1 MLASVKVCP
10 LETRLKHLTL
20 HERGIARDEA
30 VAAWRA
36 QSDDE
41 ASDAIFFF
49 FCEPREQSCFICIR
63 VTTEEGPR
71 ICVNLLSKCFGFC
84 FHFLLRGKGSCAFS
98 CNWFQIV
105 QITCNTQLSSWLLLL
120 LFPHPQSPSENK
132 KGSELDHQLRGICG
146 KLSP

>member
-1 MLASVKVCP
+1 MKGPVRQWSKRC
-10 LETRLKHLTL
+10 H
-20 HERGIARDEA
+20 
-30 VAAWRA
+30 
-36 QSDDE
+36 
-41 ASDAIFFF
+41 FCFF

-84 FHFLLRGKGSCAFS
+84 FHFLLRGKRSCAFS

-105 QITCNTQLSSWLLLL
+105 QITCNTQLSSRLLLL

-132 KGSELDHQLRGICG
+132 KRKWIGSPVERNLWKTLSLGKEPVCVQIRSWGRAWPATLGSKLHQ
-146 KLSP
+146 